1 MATALTVNQ
10 LSRDGSNLT
19 TEDADLADGNTIAKD
34 ANQVLLVSMFSVVP
48 CTVSVEVGTLVDGM
62 AVPDREIVL
71 TPGTVKLWTATND
84 YRKDD
89 GLVHL
94 QASAACSFGVY
105 AF

>member
-19 TEDADLADGNTIAKD
+19 TESADTVDGNTIAKD
-34 ANQVLLVSMFSVVP
+34 ANQVLLISMFAAGA
-48 CTVSVEVGTLVDGM
+48 CTVSIEVGALVDGM

-89 GLVHL
+89 GLIHL
-94 QASAACSFGVY
+94 QASAACAFGVY
-105 AF
+105 EF